1 VVKTNWR
8 AIELEHYE
16 NELEWLAA
24 GEASRAY
31 ALALLYSAKTHYGL
45 DTLTVAGIE
54 RIVFDDDV
62 SAAQA
67 WLHAHVNVAE
77 KLVVVF
83 DETSCFRCEATFFLK
98 NWQDVFVPSRDDAV
112 IYSTES
118 PLTLFF
124 CHENEI
130 EAGERIVY
138 G

>member
-1 VVKTNWR
+1 MDKTNWR

-16 NELEWLAA
+16 NELEWLTA

-31 ALALLYSAKTHYGL
+31 ALAMLYAAKTHYGL
-45 DTLTVAGIE
+45 DTSTVAGIE

-62 SAAQA
+62 SAAKA
-67 WLHAHVNVAE
+67 WLGAHVSVAE
-77 KLVVVF
+77 QLVVVF
-83 DETSCFRCEATFFLK
+83 NETSSFRCAASFFLK

-112 IYSTES
+112 IYSTVS
-118 PLTLFF
+118 PLILFF

-130 EAGERIVY
+130 EAGERIVF